1 MSKLSQRELLTEGFL
16 DTIRNAAKATAK
28 AAGAGVGA
36 ALGAAKNVGKD
47 LLYMNPNANLFTAAA
62 AGAKK
67 GAKTGYDVAKRATTS
82 LLDML
87 KEKLKN
93 EYYDKFDFNT
103 IQYGPEE
110 KNQVNKNVTKIPFTA
125 KQTNSNNIDQFYG
138 EIVNTGSGKYNITIK
153 DNRGTFIPSSR
164 PAPRQGSTPAPQQ
177 GTPAPQQ
184 GTPAPAA
191 PATSPG
197 SAVSTKPKFVDA
209 LRDWK
214 ISNIGPSAATVGI
227 NYQQAKSFLQSLN
240 VQDPDRVLSN
250 AGIRDIG
257 SRIISNRQL
266 ADIEF
271 TLKSRNLVECTQLD
285 TLQQLKIL
293 F

>member
-28 AAGAGVGA
+28 ATGAVAGA

-62 AGAKK
+62 AGAKQ

-153 DNRGTFIPSSR
+153 DINGTFIPSRRPASR
-164 PAPRQGSTPAPQQ
+164 QGTPAPRQGTPAP
-177 GTPAPQQ
+177 T
-184 GTPAPAA
+184 A

-197 SAVSTKPKFVDA
+197 PAVSTKPKFVDA

-214 ISNIGPSAATVGI
+214 INNIGPSAATIGI
-227 NYQQAKSFLQSLN
+227 NYQQAKSFLKSLN

-250 AGIRDIG
+250 AGIRDTG
-257 SRIISNRQL
+257 TRIISNRQL

>member
-1 MSKLSQRELLTEGFL
+1 MSRLSQRELLTEGFL
-16 DTIRNAAKATAK
+16 DTIRKYATKPAAKLLG
-28 AAGAGVGA
+28 AAGGA

-67 GAKTGYDVAKRATTS
+67 GAKTGYDVTKRATTS

-110 KNQVNKNVTKIPFTA
+110 KNPVNKNVTKIPFTA
-125 KQTNSNNIDQFYG
+125 KQTNKNIDLFYG
-138 EIVNTGSGKYNITIK
+138 EIVNTGAGKYNITIK
-153 DNRGTFIPSSR
+153 NNRGTVIPSRR
-164 PAPRQGSTPAPQQ
+164 PSPRQGTPS
-177 GTPAPQQ
+177 PQQ

-191 PATSPG
+191 AATSPG
-197 SAVSTKPKFVDA
+197 PAVSTKPKFVDA

-214 ISNIGPSAATVGI
+214 INNIGPSAATVGI

-240 VQDPDRVLSN
+240 VRDPDRVLSN
-250 AGIRDIG
+250 AGIKDTG

-293 F
+293 FLIK